1 MQSSNSKFLSYGL
14 LVAAILIFYALSNS
28 KFLSYGLLVAAIL
41 IFYALL
47 PGLHWWKFNFIPA
60 KLNKVAVIFS

>member
-1 MQSSNSKFLSYGL
+1 MLAFSVIFKTDVQQVIFAMQS
-14 LVAAILIFYALSNS
+14 SNS